1 MPKPCWITPQETGTA
16 VICPSGSLLTGVSSC
31 FSDFPKNISV
41 FTHPKSILELFPSR
55 PTEGRFAIVT
65 NVGHGMRWTRQRFA
79 RDGIAGRVGERPV
92 SDQQRADEGC
102 CSVRRSRVV
111 LTPRRWRQVLRRLV
125 RLNRAGQ
132 NLQSAGRRWQ
142 KSPIAGEST
151 KETVKTIACGN
162 VGGFRGARCYSCA
175 FYHYQVHT
183 RPRVQRASGVPHA
196 LFGREIN
203 AKPRTHRAA
212 RSRTC
217 AWNCRHSEERSD
229 EAIHKA
235 AKKEWIASLRSQ

>member
-31 FSDFPKNISV
+31 FSDFPKNIFV

-55 PTEGRFAIVT
+55 PTEGRFALVT

-111 LTPRRWRQVLRRLV
+111 LTPRCWRQVRGGKSAQPGLDKTLIRRATV
-125 RLNRAGQ
+125 AKQPGHRGEHEGNR
-132 NLQSAGRRWQ
+132 
-142 KSPIAGEST
+142 
-151 KETVKTIACGN
+151 
-162 VGGFRGARCYSCA
+162 
-175 FYHYQVHT
+175 
-183 RPRVQRASGVPHA
+183 
-196 LFGREIN
+196 
-203 AKPRTHRAA
+203 
-212 RSRTC
+212 
-217 AWNCRHSEERSD
+217 
-229 EAIHKA
+229 
-235 AKKEWIASLRSQ
+235 